1 MHPTEIVPH
10 CEHEAGLNIKLGTR
24 ELAIN
29 LIVGLGVP
37 SLTIPLY
44 YVVQSFRYTIVED
57 VGCWPASY
65 LTPWALI
72 LAPLWPVL
80 ISLVSL
86 TYAVLTLREFM
97 RIRRQFSRVLS
108 ESGTNLNLS
117 RFFRLMALVST
128 DIICTVPLS
137 LYFLIQNAVIFPY
150 TWASWEVIHKHRNDV
165 ATNSQKQISAIP
177 GSKTGFEF
185 NLWSIPGCAFL
196 FFMYFGLSS
205 DARRQYKLVF
215 WIMLSPLGFK
225 PPAPTPENNAQNSA
239 RRLDPN
245 KNLDAPSETVC
256 TSLGTLTL
264 VNQVDEPDDG
274 SETSRTT
281 LPSEVKIS
289 DLESRV

>member
-10 CEHEAGLNIKLGTR
+10 REHEADFYIKRGTR

-29 LIVGLGVP
+29 LILGLGLP
-37 SLTIPLY
+37 LLTIPLY
-44 YVVQSFRYTIVED
+44 YVVQCFRYTIVED

-72 LAPLWPVL
+72 LAQLWPVL

-86 TYAVLTLREFM
+86 VYAVFTLREFM
-97 RIRRQFSRVLS
+97 RTRRQFSRVLS

-128 DIICTVPLS
+128 DVICTVPLS

-150 TWASWEVIHKHRNDV
+150 TWASWEVIHKHTGEV

-177 GSKTGFEF
+177 GSKTSFEF
-185 NLWSIPGCAFL
+185 NRWSIPGCAFL

-215 WIMLSPLGFK
+215 WNMVSPLGFK
-225 PPAPTPENNAQNSA
+225 PPTPNPKNNAQSST

-245 KNLDAPSETVC
+245 KNLDAPPETVC
-256 TSLGTLTL
+256 TSLGTQTL
-264 VNQVDEPDDG
+264 VNQVDELDSG
-274 SETSRTT
+274 SEMGHTT
-281 LPSEVKIS
+281 LPSEVKIP